1 MVEELKAARERLMR
15 LREVEHATGFKR
27 VTLWRREKAGLF
39 PKSIKLDNGER
50 RWVQSEVDAWI
61 KTTVENARSTNG
73 A

>member
-15 LREVEHATGFKR
+15 RKDVEHATGFGNL
-27 VTLWRREKAGLF
+27 TLRRREQAGLF

-50 RWVQSEVDAWI
+50 RWLQSEVDAWI
-61 KTTVENARSTNG
+61 NSTVENARKAKG